1 MAQNQGKKTQ
11 EPTSKARTKT
21 DKKDE
26 EIRQQQDQTSDL
38 GLTVEAKPPTVHT
51 MADQVRNTWGTEAR
65 QKSMANIQRQ
75 LGNTYASMVAA
86 EVQKESE
93 TDSLVQRHPEGADL
107 VPEAPDAVEG
117 LDAARSGEMPAA
129 PRSGEGDEAEE
140 GEAESTPAAEPETD
154 AGEGAGGGA
163 EAEAETGAEAGTEAG
178 TEAETE
184 AAEESEAPPAPVLGP
199 TMAVAFSQQALQD
212 AFSGVAGRDIIPG
225 NITVVASR
233 DELYAAYDQ
242 WCIDHNV
249 TNSDTG
255 VTWVA
260 GDLARRN
267 AARGLRTNAFAE
279 PEPGTNIWVDASGT
293 DPTATV
299 HEMLHINTA
308 SGFRAA
314 VGEIVNEGTTQ
325 RLAVRAVQ
333 ATGSSVAG
341 SENTYQREQEV
352 VEGIANIVGD
362 EVVTSAYFNGADSM
376 ITTYEDRA
384 GENTWTALKALLD
397 ARNFDTALA
406 LLRNSGSQ
414 ARIRQINR
422 LLEGWV
428 SDTDLAG
435 IEEIYTNSS
444 TQEKEAIRA
453 AVLPQTYEVFWRSRT
468 RRRVRE
474 IIEAS

>member
-1 MAQNQGKKTQ
+1 
-11 EPTSKARTKT
+11 
-21 DKKDE
+21 
-26 EIRQQQDQTSDL
+26 
-38 GLTVEAKPPTVHT
+38 
-51 MADQVRNTWGTEAR
+51 
-65 QKSMANIQRQ
+65 
-75 LGNTYASMVAA
+75 
-86 EVQKESE
+86 
-93 TDSLVQRHPEGADL
+93 
-107 VPEAPDAVEG
+107 
-117 LDAARSGEMPAA
+117 
-129 PRSGEGDEAEE
+129 
-140 GEAESTPAAEPETD
+140 
-154 AGEGAGGGA
+154 
-163 EAEAETGAEAGTEAG
+163 
-178 TEAETE
+178 
-184 AAEESEAPPAPVLGP
+184 
-199 TMAVAFSQQALQD
+199 
-212 AFSGVAGRDIIPG
+212 
-225 NITVVASR
+225 
-233 DELYAAYDQ
+233 
-242 WCIDHNV
+242 
-249 TNSDTG
+249 
-255 VTWVA
+255 
-260 GDLARRN
+260 
-267 AARGLRTNAFAE
+267 
-279 PEPGTNIWVDASGT
+279 
-293 DPTATV
+293 
-299 HEMLHINTA
+299 MLHINTA

-333 ATGSSVAG
+333 AAGSSVAG

-362 EVVTSAYFNGADSM
+362 EVVTNAYFNGADSM

-397 ARNFDTALA
+397 ARNFDTSLA

-474 IIEAS
+474 IIEAT